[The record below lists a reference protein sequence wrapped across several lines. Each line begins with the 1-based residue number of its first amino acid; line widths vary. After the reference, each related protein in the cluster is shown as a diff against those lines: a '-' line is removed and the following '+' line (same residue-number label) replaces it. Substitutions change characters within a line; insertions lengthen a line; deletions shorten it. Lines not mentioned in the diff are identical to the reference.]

1 MLNTTAKPRRIIVE
15 SIDLRTDPRVKSET
29 VRISVENEMDL
40 NISPAEAH
48 KLARILTSYKF
59 ATE

>member
-1 MLNTTAKPRRIIVE
+1 MLNTTPKPRRIIVE
-15 SIDLRTDPRVKSET
+15 NIDLRIDPKAKRQT

-40 NISPAEAH
+40 NISPAEAL

>member
-1 MLNTTAKPRRIIVE
+1 MLNTTPKPRRIIVE
-15 SIDLRTDPRVKSET
+15 NIDLRIDPKAKRQT

-40 NISPAEAH
+40 NISPAEAV

-59 ATE
+59 AIE

>member
-1 MLNTTAKPRRIIVE
+1 MLNTTPKPRRIIVE
-15 SIDLRTDPRVKSET
+15 NIDLRIDPKSKRQT
-29 VRISVENEMDL
+29 VRISIENEMDL
-40 NISPAEAH
+40 NISPAEAV

>member
-1 MLNTTAKPRRIIVE
+1 MLNTTSKPRMIIVE
-15 SIDLRTDPRVKSET
+15 SIDLRANPRAKKEI

-40 NISPAEAH
+40 NISPAEAR
-48 KLARILTSYKF
+48 KLASILTSYKF